1 MKIDFSNPPPSVRNA
16 AISPVR
22 SALEAIRLA
31 NEANTVTKSKVSKA
45 LAGVQYRQTE
55 KTIELYAPAPSAKL
69 LTHLLLHLL
78 IQVQLLTIQNQQ
90 ATYWLHFGG
99 NLTRKP
105 SRLFFIFR

>member
-45 LAGVQYRQTE
+45 LAGVEFRLSE
-55 KTIELYAPAPSAKL
+55 KTIELYAPAPKRISPAASSLASVNTVSIADNSKSTSNML
-69 LTHLLLHLL
+69 AAFWG
-78 IQVQLLTIQNQQ
+78 QFNKK
-90 ATYWLHFGG
+90 A
-99 NLTRKP
+99 
-105 SRLFFIFR
+105 

>member
-22 SALEAIRLA
+22 SALEAIRFS

-55 KTIELYAPAPSAKL
+55 KTIELYAPAPKRKAPDASSIAPTNSGSIVDNSKSTSNL
-69 LTHLLLHLL
+69 LASFWG
-78 IQVQLLTIQNQQ
+78 QFNKK
-90 ATYWLHFGG
+90 A
-99 NLTRKP
+99 
-105 SRLFFIFR
+105 